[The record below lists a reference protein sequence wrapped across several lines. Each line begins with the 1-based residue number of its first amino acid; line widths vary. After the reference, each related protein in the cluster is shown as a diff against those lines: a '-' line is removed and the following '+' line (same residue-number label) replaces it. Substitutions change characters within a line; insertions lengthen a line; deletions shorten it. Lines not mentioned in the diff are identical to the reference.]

1 MPLPPNASPLKP
13 SPPVIQTIT
22 EELEPHEK
30 EILRKQELLKK
41 VRIIRE
47 RLAQNR
53 GMVEGMNPSKAYVW
67 VNISDNRQIEYQ
79 STGYELCRDPNI
91 KSKWKQVDNTHKR
104 GDAILYE
111 IDKDLHE
118 ALDLDAQLRAVEAV
132 QGAREGFKAT
142 AAQHGVPT
150 YEPGKPR

>member
-1 MPLPPNASPLKP
+1 MQLPNASQPKP
-13 SPPVIQTIT
+13 TVAPQIVT
-22 EELEPHEK
+22 EHLEPHEK
-30 EILRKQELLKK
+30 ELLRKQELLKK
-41 VRIIRE
+41 VHIIRE

-53 GMVEGMNPSKAYVW
+53 GMVDGMNPNKAYVW

-79 STGYELCRDPNI
+79 STGYELCKDPNI
-91 KSKWKQVDNTHKR
+91 KSKWKQSDNTHKR

-132 QGAREGFKAT
+132 EGAREGFKAV
-142 AAQHGVPT
+142 AAQFGVPT
-150 YEPGKPR
+150 YTPGKPR

>member
-1 MPLPPNASPLKP
+1 MPLPNASPPKL
-13 SPPVIQTIT
+13 PVVQTVT
-22 EELEPHEK
+22 EQLEPHEK
-30 EILRKQELLKK
+30 EMLRKQELLKK
-41 VRIIRE
+41 VRIVRE

-53 GMVEGMNPSKAYVW
+53 GMVDGMNPSKAYVW

-91 KSKWKQVDNTHKR
+91 KSKWKQADNTHKR

-118 ALDLDAQLRAVEAV
+118 ALDMDAQLRAVEGV
-132 QGAREGFKAT
+132 EGAREGFKAV
-142 AAQHGVPT
+142 AFQNGVPI